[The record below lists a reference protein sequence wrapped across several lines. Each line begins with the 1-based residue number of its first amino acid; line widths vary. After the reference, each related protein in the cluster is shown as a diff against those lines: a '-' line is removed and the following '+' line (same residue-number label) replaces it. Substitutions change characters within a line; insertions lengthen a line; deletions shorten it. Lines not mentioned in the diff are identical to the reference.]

1 MNGQTQWYIEA
12 YRHGVG
18 SIRLPLAVLVATAGI
33 SATAAMNGLLP
44 LALASG
50 LVCLAHA
57 ADCRGR
63 LREYAILRRLLALG
77 RVESAR
83 RFAWRNRQSLCQRS
97 TMRTAWQDAT
107 GDDALPA
114 FYRDLGYHW
123 AHFVPDQLFTKD
135 SLVLSGRFWL
145 CAFSLGLIRRPG
157 PFIGGPP
164 RSATAA
170 RPLLRQRR
178 IAAACAVMGFVAVAI
193 WASVSLA
200 EGTSARAIMDEVA
213 ARHDLP
219 YEFAVEA
226 MLIKGADGRE
236 AERVFRRYARAF
248 GPSAYRYLLTVDE
261 PASVHGTAV
270 LTWQRPGEPDDQWTY
285 LPALSVLKRVIGG
298 GRRSSFAGSDFTH
311 EDLVNE
317 DRDDY
322 TYVRE
327 ADEALGGLAVF
338 VVTATPTADL
348 ADDSSYAFRR
358 LYIRQ
363 DNYLIVETRYYE
375 RGSGRPLKT
384 LTVEEA
390 EPVTARAW
398 RPRVALMTDLV
409 SGGSTRVTTVRRATT
424 ADSVPEDVFSH
435 RFLESR
441 AHL

>member
-1 MNGQTQWYIEA
+1 MNGQTRWYIEA
-12 YRHGVG
+12 YRHGIG
-18 SIRLPLAVLVATAGI
+18 SIRLPLFICVTMAAV
-33 SATAAMNGLLP
+33 SAAAAVFELWP
-44 LALASG
+44 LALPAG
-50 LVCLAHA
+50 VLCLTQA
-57 ADCRGR
+57 ADCRSR

-77 RVESAR
+77 RIEPAW
-83 RFAWRNRQSLCQRS
+83 RFARRNRQSLCQRS
-97 TMRTAWQDAT
+97 TMRAAWRDAT
-107 GDDALPA
+107 GDDTLPA
-114 FYRDLGYHW
+114 FYRDLGYRW
-123 AHFVPDQLFTKD
+123 RHFVPDELFTRH

-157 PFIGGPP
+157 PFVGGPP
-164 RSATAA
+164 RPAA
-170 RPLLRQRR
+170 AAPFALRQRR
-178 IAAACAVMGFVAVAI
+178 IAAACAFTGFVAVAI

-200 EGTSARAIMDEVA
+200 DGASGRAIMDEVA

-219 YEFAVEA
+219 HEFAVEA

-236 AERVFRRYARAF
+236 ARRVFRRYARAF

-327 ADEALGGLAVF
+327 GDEAIAGAAVF
-338 VVTATPTADL
+338 VVTATPTADI

-384 LTVEEA
+384 FTVEEA

-398 RPRVALMTDLV
+398 RPRVAVMTDLV
-409 SGGSTRVTTVRRATT
+409 TGGSTRVTTVSRSIA